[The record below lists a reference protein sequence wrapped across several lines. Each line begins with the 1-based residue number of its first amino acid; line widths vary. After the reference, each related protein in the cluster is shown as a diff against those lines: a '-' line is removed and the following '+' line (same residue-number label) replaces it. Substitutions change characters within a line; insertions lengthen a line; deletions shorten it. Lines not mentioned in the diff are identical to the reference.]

1 MNVYLL
7 AYINIGGSI
16 MMESESKK
24 QLKKVTYQTHGT
36 CSKYI
41 CISVDED
48 GVVQEAQFIGGCDGN
63 TKGVCALIRNMK
75 AKEVIS
81 RLKGITCGNKP
92 TSCPDQLATALQEM
106 GY

>member
-1 MNVYLL
+1 
-7 AYINIGGSI
+7 
-16 MMESESKK
+16 MEIQDNNK
-24 QLKKVTYQTHGT
+24 QGLKKVTYQTHGT

-41 CISVDED
+41 CISVDEN
-48 GVVQEAQFIGGCDGN
+48 GVVKDAQFIGGCDGN
-63 TKGVCALIRNMK
+63 TKGVCSLIRDMK
-75 AKEVIS
+75 AKDVIA

>member
-1 MNVYLL
+1 
-7 AYINIGGSI
+7 
-16 MMESESKK
+16 MELQDNQNKT
-24 QLKKVTYQTHGT
+24 LKKVTYQTHGT

-48 GVVQEAQFIGGCDGN
+48 GTVRDAEFIGGCDGN
-63 TKGVCALIRNMK
+63 TKD
-75 AKEVIS
+75 VIA

-92 TSCPDQLATALQEM
+92 TSCPDQLATALQQM

>member
-1 MNVYLL
+1 MISN
-7 AYINIGGSI
+7 
-16 MMESESKK
+16 ESAKH
-24 QLKKVTYQTHGT
+24 LTKVTYQTHGT

-41 CISVDED
+41 CISGDEN

-63 TKGVCALIRNMK
+63 TKGVCSLIRGMK
-75 AKEVIS
+75 AQEVIA

>member
-1 MNVYLL
+1 M
-7 AYINIGGSI
+7 INSNN
-16 MMESESKK
+16 ENQDKL
-24 QLKKVTYQTHGT
+24 QKVTYQTHGT

-48 GVVQEAQFIGGCDGN
+48 GTVRDAEFIGGCDGN

-75 AKEVIS
+75 AKDVIA
-81 RLKGITCGNKP
+81 RVKGITCGNKP
-92 TSCPDQLATALQEM
+92 TSCPDQLATALQQM

>member
-1 MNVYLL
+1 MLQQERQDKL
-7 AYINIGGSI
+7 T
-16 MMESESKK
+16 
-24 QLKKVTYQTHGT
+24 KVTYQTHGT

-41 CISVDED
+41 C
-48 GVVQEAQFIGGCDGN
+48 DGN
-63 TKGVCALIRNMK
+63 TKGVCALIRGMK
-75 AKEVIS
+75 AKEVIA

>member
-1 MNVYLL
+1 M
-7 AYINIGGSI
+7 INSNN
-16 MMESESKK
+16 EK
-24 QLKKVTYQTHGT
+24 QDKLKKVTYQTHGT

-48 GVVQEAQFIGGCDGN
+48 GKVQDAQFIGGCDGN
-63 TKGVCALIRNMK
+63 TKGVCALIQGMK
-75 AKEVIS
+75 AKEVIA

>member
-7 AYINIGGSI
+7 AYINIGGLI
-16 MMESESKK
+16 MIESDSKK

-48 GVVQEAQFIGGCDGN
+48 GVVQDAQFIGGCDGN
-63 TKGVCALIRNMK
+63 TKGVCALIRHMK

>member
-1 MNVYLL
+1 MLQQ
-7 AYINIGGSI
+7 
-16 MMESESKK
+16 EK
-24 QLKKVTYQTHGT
+24 QDKLTKVTYQTHGT
-36 CSKYI
+36 CCKYI

-48 GVVQEAQFIGGCDGN
+48 GKVQ
-63 TKGVCALIRNMK
+63 GVCALIQGMK
-75 AKEVIS
+75 AKEVIA

>member
-1 MNVYLL
+1 
-7 AYINIGGSI
+7 
-16 MMESESKK
+16 METSVQNK
-24 QLKKVTYQTHGT
+24 QNLTKVTYQTHGT

-48 GVVQEAQFIGGCDGN
+48 GHVQDAQFIGGCDGN
-63 TKGVCALIRNMK
+63 TKGVCALIRGMK
-75 AKEVIS
+75 AKELIA
-81 RLKGITCGNKP
+81 RLKGITCGKKP

>member
-1 MNVYLL
+1 MLS
-7 AYINIGGSI
+7 INKDSLD
-16 MMESESKK
+16 KV
-24 QLKKVTYQTHGT
+24 KKVTYQTHGT
-36 CSKYI
+36 CSKFI

-48 GVVQEAQFIGGCDGN
+48 GVVKDAQFIGGCDGN
-63 TKGVCALIRNMK
+63 TKGVCALIRDMK
-75 AKEVIS
+75 AKEVIA

>member
-1 MNVYLL
+1 ME
-7 AYINIGGSI
+7 INQD
-16 MMESESKK
+16 EQKK
-24 QLKKVTYQTHGT
+24 MQKVTYKTHGT

-48 GVVQEAQFIGGCDGN
+48 GVVREAQFIGGCDGN
-63 TKGVCALIRNMK
+63 TKGVCALIRDMK
-75 AKEVIS
+75 AREVIS